1 MPIRIGINGF
11 GRIGKIAARIISA
24 NPVKYKIACINVRN
38 ADLDYM
44 AYMLKYDSTFGRF
57 NGDVGTYE
65 NGLVINGEKVPV
77 TAESDAKNAGW
88 GEYGADYIIEA
99 TGAYLTS
106 EKSSLHLG
114 AGAKK
119 VVLSAPAKD
128 AQIPTFVYGV
138 NHQKYRSDMDI
149 VSAASC
155 TTNCISPVCK
165 VLADNFGIE
174 SGLMSTIHSAT
185 AKQKVVD
192 SRVDKDWR
200 VGRSTFGNIIPTT
213 TGVAKAFDL
222 VFPEL
227 AGRVSGVAYRVP
239 TADVSLVDFNV
250 MLERKTS
257 LPEICQK
264 MKEASEA
271 NLKDVLFYSTDKT
284 VSTDFLGCPAA
295 SVFDATMG
303 IQISDRFFKL
313 IAYYDNEWGYTS
325 NLLRLISYMNNAD
338 SEDRVSRAFR

>member
-1 MPIRIGINGF
+1 MSIRIGINGF

-24 NPVKYKIACINVRN
+24 NQEKYKLACINVRN

-57 NGDVGTYE
+57 GGDVGTYE
-65 NGLVINGEKVPV
+65 NGLIINGEKIPV
-77 TAESDAKNAGW
+77 TAESDASNAKW
-88 GEYGADYIIEA
+88 EEYGADYIIEA
-99 TGAYLTS
+99 TGAYLTQ
-106 EKSSLHLG
+106 EKASMHLESG
-114 AGAKK
+114 ANK
-119 VVLSAPAKD
+119 VILSAPAKSPD
-128 AQIPTFVYGV
+128 IPTFVYGV
-138 NHQKYRSDMDI
+138 NHEKYRSDMDI

-222 VFPEL
+222 IFPEL

-250 MLERKTS
+250 MLERETS
-257 LPEICQK
+257 LSEICKK
-264 MKEASEA
+264 MEQASETD
-271 NLKDVLFYSTDKT
+271 LRDVLYYSSNKT
-284 VSTDFLGCPAA
+284 VSSDFLGCPAA
-295 SVFDATMG
+295 SVFDASMG
-303 IQISDRFFKL
+303 IQLSGRFFKL

-325 NLLRLISYMNNAD
+325 NLLRLISYMDKTSA
-338 SEDRVSRAFR
+338 SV